1 MAERLSAPVQAL
13 RWLGAPGNSVTVAK
27 WLVAFLILIR
37 LLAVFRFQHDIDESQ
52 NLHIVYGWI
61 EGEIPYRD
69 RFDNHA
75 PLFAWMF
82 APLAWVIGENPNIV
96 SFARL
101 ALFPFGLV
109 GLYFIFRIA
118 QKLGDREV
126 AWWTVALCLA
136 LADWSLKS
144 VEFRPDVI
152 WAMFWFGALW
162 LLVLRLDGIKWWD
175 VAAVGG
181 LLGISLLASI
191 KTTLLVPALGLACV
205 LAVCFCPALQK
216 RLPFRKALGF
226 ALIACCGFLI
236 PPAIGF
242 GALIVNGVEPAQIQF
257 CLFEVNQSTFDLA
270 RWASAGGLMVAMG
283 AVAIA
288 IFRGGDFR
296 SANTGVVFV
305 SASTFLILLLAM
317 APEVRKQTLLV
328 AYPLLILL
336 AVIFVRKF
344 DRVGY
349 IWRSMAVAA
358 WTVIFVHLAVESSL
372 WRDGMSA
379 HRQLL
384 TQVLQLTD
392 DDEYLF
398 DGRGETI
405 FAERPVYLAFVAVTT
420 DAVEEGRLDSP
431 DPASLVTSPTS
442 VAIGPLGGLP
452 KAYRRYLNANYVLAA
467 DGGLRVSGVILKPAW
482 NDGKW
487 TQDVSIALPGP
498 YVIVKNNEVVDHVN
512 ITASGTHTFDFGTDR
527 RHGFLIW
534 EEAWTDG
541 FRPQNDG

>member
-1 MAERLSAPVQAL
+1 MGKRLSAPVRVLQ
-13 RWLGAPGNSVTVAK
+13 WLGEPGNSVLVAK
-27 WLVAFLILIR
+27 WLVAFLILVR
-37 LLAVFRFQHDIDESQ
+37 LVAVFRFQHDIDESQ

-61 EGEIPYRD
+61 EGELPYRD

-96 SFARL
+96 IFARL
-101 ALFPFGLV
+101 ALFPFGLG

-118 QKLGDREV
+118 QKLADRDV

-152 WAMFWFGALW
+152 WLLFWFGALW
-162 LLVLRLDGIKWWD
+162 LLVRRLDGIKWWD
-175 VAAVGG
+175 VAAIGG
-181 LLGISLLASI
+181 LLGVALLASI
-191 KTTLLVPALGLACV
+191 KTTLLVPSLGLACV
-205 LAVCFCPALQK
+205 MAVCFCPALQK
-216 RLPFRKALGF
+216 QLSFPKALGL
-226 ALIACCGFLI
+226 ALIAFCGFLI
-236 PPAIGF
+236 PPLIGF
-242 GALIVNGVEPAQIQF
+242 GALIANGVEPAQIQF
-257 CLFEVNQSTFDLA
+257 CLFEVNQSTFEPL
-270 RWASAGGLMVAMG
+270 RWAAAGGLLVVMGVA
-283 AVAIA
+283 AVA

-296 SANTGVVFV
+296 AAITGILFV

-336 AVIFVRKF
+336 GLTFVRKF
-344 DRVGY
+344 DRIGR
-349 IWRSMAVAA
+349 IWRPIVVAA
-358 WTVIFVHLAVESSL
+358 WAAAFVHFVVESSL
-372 WRDGMSA
+372 WHDGMGA
-379 HRQLL
+379 QRQLL

-392 DDEYLF
+392 GDEYLF

-420 DAVEEGRLDSP
+420 DAVEDGRLDSP
-431 DPASLVTSPTS
+431 DPNGLVSAPTS
-442 VAIGPLGGLP
+442 VAIGSLDGLP
-452 KAYRRYLNANYVLAA
+452 KAFRRYLDAHYLLAS
-467 DGGLRVSGVILKPAW
+467 DGGLRVSGMILKPTW
-482 NDGKW
+482 KDGKW
-487 TQDVSIALPGP
+487 TQDVSIALPGS
-498 YVIVKNNEVVDHVN
+498 YVIVKNNAVVDHVE
-512 ITASGTHTFDFGTDR
+512 IILPGPHTFDFGADR
-527 RHGFLIW
+527 TRGFLIW